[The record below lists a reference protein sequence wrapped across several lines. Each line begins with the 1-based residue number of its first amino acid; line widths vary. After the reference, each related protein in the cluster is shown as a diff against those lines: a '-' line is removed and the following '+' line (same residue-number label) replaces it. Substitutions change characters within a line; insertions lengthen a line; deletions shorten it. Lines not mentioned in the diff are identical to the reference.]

1 MLKRLFVLVVALFAT
16 IALSQEAKIKV
27 GDRLK
32 MTCEEEPTLN
42 KEYTVTAQG
51 VILVDFIGAVH
62 LEGNTEAEAARIITA
77 RLVDER
83 ILRRAT
89 ITVKIVNSNVAPVTY
104 RGAVQSTGQEP
115 HRSGL
120 RLSDIVKKAKP
131 REDTDLGRIEI
142 RAKEGGT
149 RYVDFT
155 RFDSGTN
162 ANNPLL
168 QPGDTV
174 TFIVKTAPGLVVLLG
189 GVERP
194 GGVTWEKGMTVR
206 SAIAKAGGFA
216 ALASVSSVRLE
227 RQGQQAVTLDLSKP
241 GIDMSVMEGDRILVA
256 MRENRLYVT
265 VSGAVGRGGFIEH
278 RSGMTLTQAIEAGGG
293 LRADANAERIKL
305 TRNGQG
311 QSVSYKYADLKA
323 GRTTDPVLNA
333 GDKVM
338 VDARKM
344 QKNDLLKSLTMLA
357 LLYILIGR

>member
-1 MLKRLFVLVVALFAT
+1 MHKCLFLLAVALFAT
-16 IALSQEAKIKV
+16 TAIAQEAKIKV

-62 LEGNTEAEAARIITA
+62 VEGNTEAEAVRIVSA

-89 ITVKIVNSNVAPVTY
+89 VTIRIVNANVAPVTY
-104 RGAVQSTGQEP
+104 RGAVQATGQEP
-115 HRSGL
+115 HRTGL
-120 RLSDIVKKAKP
+120 RLSDIVRKARP
-131 REDTDLGRIEI
+131 REDTELARIEV
-142 RAKEGGT
+142 RSRDGGT
-149 RYVDFT
+149 KYVDFT
-155 RFDSGTN
+155 RFNPESN

-194 GGVTWEKGMTVR
+194 GGVTWERGMTVR

-216 ALASVSSVRLE
+216 ALAVNTSVRLE
-227 RQGQQAVTLDLSKP
+227 RQGQNAVTLDLSKT
-241 GIDMSVMEGDRILVA
+241 GVDMAVVEGDRILVA
-256 MRENRLYVT
+256 MRENRSYVT
-265 VSGAVGRGGFIEH
+265 VSGAVKKGGFIEH
-278 RSGMTLTQAIEAGGG
+278 KPGMTLTQAIEAGGG
-293 LRADANAERIKL
+293 LRADANPEKVRV
-305 TRNGQG
+305 TRNGQS
-311 QSVSYKYADLKA
+311 QAVTYRFNELKA

-338 VDARKM
+338 VDPKSMPKA
-344 QKNDLLKSLTMLA
+344 DLLKSLTMLA
-357 LLYILIGR
+357 LLYILIGQ

>member
-1 MLKRLFVLVVALFAT
+1 MLKRLFVLAVALIAT
-16 IALSQEAKIKV
+16 IALAQEAKIKV
-27 GDRLK
+27 GDRLR

-42 KEYTVTAQG
+42 KEYTVTQQG

-62 LEGNTEAEAARIITA
+62 LEGNTEAEAARIVSA
-77 RLVDER
+77 RLVGER

-89 ITVKIVNSNVAPVTY
+89 ITVKIVSTSVAPVTY

-115 HRSGL
+115 YRQGL
-120 RLSDIVKKAKP
+120 RLSDIVKRARP
-131 REDTDLGRIEI
+131 RDDTDLARIEV

-155 RFDSGTN
+155 RFNPETN
-162 ANNPLL
+162 ANNPVL

-174 TFIVKTAPGLVVLLG
+174 TFLVKSAPGTVVLLG

-194 GGVTWEKGMTVR
+194 GGISWERGMTVR

-216 ALASVSSVRLE
+216 ALASNTSVRLE
-227 RQGQQAVTLDLSKP
+227 RQGQSPVTLDLSKP
-241 GIDMSVMEGDRILVA
+241 LVDAAVLEGDRIIVA

-265 VSGAVGRGGFIEH
+265 VNGAVKKGGFIEYK
-278 RSGMTLTQAIEAGGG
+278 SGMTLLQAIEAGGG
-293 LRADANAERIKL
+293 LRADANADKVRL
-305 TRNGQG
+305 TRSGQG
-311 QSVSYKYADLKA
+311 QGTTYRFADLKS
-323 GRTTDPVLNA
+323 GTVTDPVLKP

-338 VDARKM
+338 VDVRSMK
-344 QKNDLLKSLTMLA
+344 KNDVLRSLTMLA